1 MLSLAA
7 QKQLPDPKPTEATEN
22 GLATG
27 SRAPAA
33 MLWSGYCIFKILPS
47 ALQVDCQKPSAATQY
62 SGILIFFF
70 PEHLNGIAPISS
82 IEI

>member
-33 MLWSGYCIFKILPS
+33 MLWSGYCIFKILPCPFKYI
-47 ALQVDCQKPSAATQY
+47 AKNLQQQLSTVEFW
-62 SGILIFFF
+62 FFF
-70 PEHLNGIAPISS
+70 PNTLYGIAPISS